1 MDRRANED
9 RLRKGGGVDRP
20 PPPELIKKL
29 LTATK
34 NFDIIN
40 T

>member
-20 PPPELIKKL
+20 PPPKLNKK
-29 LTATK
+29 TI
-34 NFDIIN
+34 DSY
-40 T
+40 